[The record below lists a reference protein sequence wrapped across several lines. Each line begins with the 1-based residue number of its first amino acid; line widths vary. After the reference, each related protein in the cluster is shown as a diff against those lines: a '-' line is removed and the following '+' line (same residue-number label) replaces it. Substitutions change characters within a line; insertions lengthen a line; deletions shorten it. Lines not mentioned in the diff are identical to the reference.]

1 MIKFINNKKEND
13 NLYSFLKWSKEE
25 SKKLQANVSLLSRE
39 VNGN

>member
-25 SKKLQANVSLLSRE
+25 SKKETKDYFFYDWINDD
-39 VNGN
+39 